1 MCGKKLFSINYH
13 LLSQSECPT
22 DKMGL
27 DGFIATVDG
36 VVSEHTWM
44 NQPIKTLEKVKF
56 HEDSLYLNKNT
67 ESGILF

>member
-1 MCGKKLFSINYH
+1 
-13 LLSQSECPT
+13 
-22 DKMGL
+22 MGL

-44 NQPIKTLEKVKF
+44 GQPIKTLEKVKF
-56 HEDSLYLNKNT
+56 HEDSLYLNTST